1 MLDFHGTVFFTVSVP
16 ASKAFERWPVERRAP
31 HRGLAVFRSVR
42 RHHMASAAAPSVR
55 RHVQALVSPLKRRVS
70 KATVASVTSR
80 TRSPALHDTVLK
92 RYRVAA
98 GSARTIHDYLRPPR
112 LPSLPRFFHPS
123 RLFSLRDP
131 SYTHDSAI
139 EIATGIA
146 PHDSAMEIA
155 TGIAPAS
162 SRTRRPKL
170 HSPPL
175 NFPLIRHSTQVTST
189 SQITSQNFGREDRL
203 RLRSQDSFLRLW
215 RRRSSQSTGYFVV
228 TVPQIQILK

>member
-1 MLDFHGTVFFTVSVP
+1 MRKGV
-16 ASKAFERWPVERRAP
+16 A
-31 HRGLAVFRSVR
+31 
-42 RHHMASAAAPSVR
+42 
-55 RHVQALVSPLKRRVS
+55 QATKTTFVCFGNGYCVHP
-70 KATVASVTSR
+70 
-80 TRSPALHDTVLK
+80 LHDTVLK

-98 GSARTIHDYLRPPR
+98 GSARTIHDYIRPPR

-131 SYTHDSAI
+131 SYTHDSAM

-170 HSPPL
+170 NTPAAPNSTH
-175 NFPLIRHSTQVTST
+175 RHSTSHSSGTQLKSPPPVKSPVKILDARTRTQDFRELSPLCIST
-189 SQITSQNFGREDRL
+189 YHITISSLEKFHITCP
-203 RLRSQDSFLRLW
+203 S
-215 RRRSSQSTGYFVV
+215 RSSVHLLWISECVCE
-228 TVPQIQILK
+228 

>member
-1 MLDFHGTVFFTVSVP
+1 MLTPHGDSTLP
-16 ASKAFERWPVERRAP
+16 
-31 HRGLAVFRSVR
+31 
-42 RHHMASAAAPSVR
+42 
-55 RHVQALVSPLKRRVS
+55 
-70 KATVASVTSR
+70 R
-80 TRSPALHDTVLK
+80 TRRRGRATRWAARARGRGSRATRRCAEHACRSLHDTVLK

-170 HSPPL
+170 HSSATQHSPPPVKSPVKIL
-175 NFPLIRHSTQVTST
+175 DARTRTQDFRELSPLCISTYHLTIS
-189 SQITSQNFGREDRL
+189 SLEKFHITCPS
-203 RLRSQDSFLRLW
+203 
-215 RRRSSQSTGYFVV
+215 RSSVHLLWISECVCE
-228 TVPQIQILK
+228 

>member
-1 MLDFHGTVFFTVSVP
+1 MR
-16 ASKAFERWPVERRAP
+16 RWPRAAGRGGGAHLAWGGRR
-31 HRGLAVFRSVR
+31 
-42 RHHMASAAAPSVR
+42 
-55 RHVQALVSPLKRRVS
+55 
-70 KATVASVTSR
+70 
-80 TRSPALHDTVLK
+80 ALHDTVLK

-146 PHDSAMEIA
+146 PHDSAIKIA

-170 HSPPL
+170 NSPPL
-175 NFPLIRHSTQVTST
+175 NFPPPPLKSPVKILDARTRTQDFRELSPLCISTYH
-189 SQITSQNFGREDRL
+189 ITISSLEKFHITCP
-203 RLRSQDSFLRLW
+203 S
-215 RRRSSQSTGYFVV
+215 RSSVHLLWISECVCE
-228 TVPQIQILK
+228 

>member
-1 MLDFHGTVFFTVSVP
+1 MHESSPVRFQYKSKFKSPCLTPVFQRPVP
-16 ASKAFERWPVERRAP
+16 VTPARQRHKPIRPPFGGDQEGAP
-31 HRGLAVFRSVR
+31 ACVVR
-42 RHHMASAAAPSVR
+42 TQQPTYTSA
-55 RHVQALVSPLKRRVS
+55 
-70 KATVASVTSR
+70 T
-80 TRSPALHDTVLK
+80 LHDTVLK

-155 TGIAPAS
+155 TGIARGRPL
-162 SRTRRPKL
+162 SRPTQSNSRAAPNST
-170 HSPPL
+170 H
-175 NFPLIRHSTQVTST
+175 RH
-189 SQITSQNFGREDRL
+189 
-203 RLRSQDSFLRLW
+203 
-215 RRRSSQSTGYFVV
+215 
-228 TVPQIQILK
+228 

>member
-1 MLDFHGTVFFTVSVP
+1 MGSACVHPCARGSRELSPFAHWIPSF
-16 ASKAFERWPVERRAP
+16 RLAP
-31 HRGLAVFRSVR
+31 HNAALS
-42 RHHMASAAAPSVR
+42 ASAAPLPR
-55 RHVQALVSPLKRRVS
+55 RLCQA
-70 KATVASVTSR
+70 VTPNRHQSR
-80 TRSPALHDTVLK
+80 ALHDTVLK

-131 SYTHDSAI
+131 SYTHDSAM

-175 NFPLIRHSTQVTST
+175 NFPLIRHSTLTST
-189 SQITSQNFGREDRL
+189 SQITSQNFGREDTDTRL
-203 RLRSQDSFLRLW
+203 SRTLSCIAGLKYLSPDVRRLGTDRSNTGTAD
-215 RRRSSQSTGYFVV
+215 RRTLPRSDAER
-228 TVPQIQILK
+228 

>member
-1 MLDFHGTVFFTVSVP
+1 MAAEGRHKFP
-16 ASKAFERWPVERRAP
+16 SKIGRRAREP
-31 HRGLAVFRSVR
+31 GRVWSGREHNPRSRERKDDGAHHRSI
-42 RHHMASAAAPSVR
+42 
-55 RHVQALVSPLKRRVS
+55 
-70 KATVASVTSR
+70 VAS
-80 TRSPALHDTVLK
+80 LHDTVLK

-175 NFPLIRHSTQVTST
+175 NFPLIRHSTSHSSATQHSPPPVKSPVKILVDRTERVSVEGLDLLCWR
-189 SQITSQNFGREDRL
+189 SLILPRCLSRLFDALDALLVCGGRGN
-203 RLRSQDSFLRLW
+203 Q
-215 RRRSSQSTGYFVV
+215 
-228 TVPQIQILK
+228 

>member
-1 MLDFHGTVFFTVSVP
+1 MGPRSHH
-16 ASKAFERWPVERRAP
+16 RRP
-31 HRGLAVFRSVR
+31 TGSI
-42 RHHMASAAAPSVR
+42 
-55 RHVQALVSPLKRRVS
+55 LVSS
-70 KATVASVTSR
+70 S
-80 TRSPALHDTVLK
+80 LHDTVLK

-170 HSPPL
+170 NTPAAPNSTHRHSTSHSPPPVKSPVKIL
-175 NFPLIRHSTQVTST
+175 DARTRTQDFRQLSH
-189 SQITSQNFGREDRL
+189 IYIYL
-203 RLRSQDSFLRLW
+203 
-215 RRRSSQSTGYFVV
+215 SSYSSH
-228 TVPQIQILK
+228 L

>member
-1 MLDFHGTVFFTVSVP
+1 MTGS
-16 ASKAFERWPVERRAP
+16 RW
-31 HRGLAVFRSVR
+31 
-42 RHHMASAAAPSVR
+42 RHDRDSPRHEGAAT
-55 RHVQALVSPLKRRVS
+55 LVL
-70 KATVASVTSR
+70 
-80 TRSPALHDTVLK
+80 TRSRWALHDTVLK

-170 HSPPL
+170 NTPAAPNSTHPPPKT
-175 NFPLIRHSTQVTST
+175 PLTATQLPTH
-189 SQITSQNFGREDRL
+189 L
-203 RLRSQDSFLRLW
+203 H
-215 RRRSSQSTGYFVV
+215 QSNHQSKFWTRGHGHKTFENSLLYVY
-228 TVPQIQILK
+228 PPIILLSHL